1 MELLVRLILLPPLL
15 VAAFNGMMG
24 LFAPGYR
31 KQEWVLGGVA
41 LAAVALPFVVTCAL
55 FFGFEQP
62 YVVRYFEWMAAGD
75 LQIEFAYRIDQL
87 SLLMTMIVTGV
98 GSLIHLYSI
107 GYMKGDPGFWRFFA
121 YLNLFIFAMLNLVL
135 AENLPV
141 LFLGWE
147 GVGLC
152 SYLLIG
158 FWYTDLKNSAAA
170 NKAFIVNR
178 IGDFAFLLAM
188 FVVFQTVTAA
198 QPGPFGL
205 DFTTLLAPDTLALF
219 AGPTGFWVC
228 LLLFIG
234 ATGKSAQ
241 IPLFVWLPDAMAGP
255 TPVSALIHAAT
266 MVTSG
271 LYLLAR
277 LSSLVLLAPGA
288 MQIIA
293 IVGALTAI
301 MAATVAIT
309 QNDIKKVLAY
319 STVSQL
325 GYMFFAAG
333 VGAYFVAIFHV
344 MTHAFFK
351 ACLFLGSGSVIHSMH
366 HVEHELEHKGV
377 IPGHHGPGSH
387 DTPLDSEATNDP
399 FQEGGAGAFE
409 EDAKSRQAHPAPAHG
424 YATLPYDGPFDAQDM
439 RTMGGLGRYMP
450 STKWTFLIATLAI
463 AGIPGLAGFFS
474 KDEILYKAF
483 EYGYDGHLVGYLVW
497 VVGLVTALLTA
508 VYMTRAYLLTFE
520 GEPRW
525 PDALDTHPH
534 ESPWTMTVPLWVLAG
549 LSVVGGFL
557 GVAPGHHRGA
567 RAAGVVDSPL
577 ARAGVRRSGRG
588 AGPRGH
594 ALPRHR
600 VDASGRRRPC
610 RDCWRGLRLGR
621 APLRPA
627 RSRSR
632 PRHPPAHGGP
642 LPPRLPKV
650 AVGRGVRRRPRQAG
664 RGGLAQGARP
674 VRQERH
680 RRRGHGHGGV
690 HPRGGLAAPPRAD
703 GRGADVRARDRR
715 RRRRRGRAAPV
726 HVSAT
731 PPSVFAW
738 TTPPA
743 VGGAGRVPRER
754 GGAAP
759 FPLCHPERSEGSRRG
774 RLSRPSKVPTRTDLP
789 ARPSWIPAS
798 AGMTG
803 VGGGARLDRA
813 PRGVPP
819 SPPAWLTGSS
829 RSSCSSPPSPPRDP
843 GDAERGRG
851 PVDGPRL
858 YRRHVRAVAR
868 AVDGVRPAV
877 STALAPQLATR
888 VPWFGTIDISY
899 YIGID
904 GLNLLLVLLTTL
916 LGPIIVLSSWT
927 YIGKAHKGTTRSC
940 CSWRP
945 ACSACSSPSTSSCST
960 SSSS

>member
-234 ATGKSAQ
+234 AMGKSAQ

-325 GYMFFAAG
+325 GYMFLAAG

-409 EDAKSRQAHPAPAHG
+409 EDAKSRQAHPARPAHG

-497 VVGLVTALLTA
+497 GVGIVTALLTA

-557 GVAPGHHRGA
+557 GLPPVITEALGLPESWIHHWLGLEYGGPVAELAHEVTPSHAVEWTLLGVGA
-567 RAAGVVDSPL
+567 LIAIAGVAFAWVGL
-577 ARAGVRRSGRG
+577 RF
-588 AGPRGH
+588 GPRGPE
-594 ALPRHR
+594 ADR
-600 VDASGRRRPC
+600 GIRRLM
-610 RDCWRGLRLGR
+610 GVLY
-621 APLRPA
+621 RPA
-627 RSRSR
+627 SKKWLWDE
-632 PRHPPAHGGP
+632 AYDAA
-642 LPPRLPKV
+642 LVK
-650 AVGRGVRRRPRQAG
+650 
-664 RGGLAQGARP
+664 P
-674 VRQERH
+674 V
-680 RRRGHGHGGV
+680 V
-690 HPRGGLAAPPRAD
+690 
-703 GRGADVRARDRR
+703 
-715 RRRRRGRAAPV
+715 
-726 HVSAT
+726 
-731 PPSVFAW
+731 
-738 TTPPA
+738 
-743 VGGAGRVPRER
+743 
-754 GGAAP
+754 
-759 FPLCHPERSEGSRRG
+759 EGSRKG
-774 RLSRPSKVPTRTDLP
+774 L
-789 ARPSWIPAS
+789 
-798 AGMTG
+798 
-803 VGGGARLDRA
+803 
-813 PRGVPP
+813 
-819 SPPAWLTGSS
+819 
-829 RSSCSSPPSPPRDP
+829 
-843 GDAERGRG
+843 G
-851 PVDGPRL
+851 PFDK
-858 YRRHVRAVAR
+858 
-868 AVDGVRPAV
+868 
-877 STALAPQLATR
+877 S
-888 VPWFGTIDISY
+888 
-899 YIGID
+899 GID
-904 GLNLLLVLLTTL
+904 GAVMGMAGSIREAASRLRGVQTGVVQTYALAIVVGVVGVVALLLFT
-916 LGPIIVLSSWT
+916 
-927 YIGKAHKGTTRSC
+927 
-940 CSWRP
+940 
-945 ACSACSSPSTSSCST
+945 
-960 SSSS
+960 